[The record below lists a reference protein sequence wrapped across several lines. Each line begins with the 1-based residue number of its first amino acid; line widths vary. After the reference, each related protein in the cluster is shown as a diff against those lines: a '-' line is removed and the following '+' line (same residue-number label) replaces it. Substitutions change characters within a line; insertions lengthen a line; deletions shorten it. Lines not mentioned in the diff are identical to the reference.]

1 MPNCRRCERIFATR
15 PITLHSLKLRAVLAK
30 YWHQYGDDAE
40 KWQAPSDCDAWEDQV
55 MAHLIDGV
63 LQTDAP
69 PAEPSPDLALFLSAL
84 QGVEDYSR
92 AHPEPPDVKSAEYEA
107 WYAERGQRLEGLN
120 RIAERILGGN
130 APPLDVLAAIASEYV
145 LLGGHPRAEQIADGE
160 AHDGIPDWVVKR
172 LVHTLLPIPR
182 KVG

>member
-1 MPNCRRCERIFATR
+1 
-15 PITLHSLKLRAVLAK
+15 VLAK

-63 LQTDAP
+63 LQIDAP

-107 WYAERGQRLEGLN
+107 
-120 RIAERILGGN
+120 
-130 APPLDVLAAIASEYV
+130 
-145 LLGGHPRAEQIADGE
+145 
-160 AHDGIPDWVVKR
+160 
-172 LVHTLLPIPR
+172 
-182 KVG
+182 